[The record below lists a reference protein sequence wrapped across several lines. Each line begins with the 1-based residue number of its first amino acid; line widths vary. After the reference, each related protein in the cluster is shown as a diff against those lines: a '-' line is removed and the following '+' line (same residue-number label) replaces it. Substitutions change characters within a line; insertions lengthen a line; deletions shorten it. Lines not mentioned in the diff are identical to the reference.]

1 MGINPPR
8 SVRTPAPRQPGVIKF
23 GQFPMGRWQV
33 VWLGDVAFHHPLRL
47 TSQPSVNVVIAN
59 LDSPEL
65 ERQEIPIA
73 VAQMFPLS
81 VGRIWVDKILTNEVD
96 PRIETRELE
105 IDTANATECLAG
117 IRVLDGRCFD
127 FLLPFG
133 SYNAHRQHT
142 KSPCIFVEQPDQ
154 LVVFPATELIRFYF
168 GSSGQLL
175 RSVFRSDFSL
185 KSLVTD
191 FEVKPRGELRIDL
204 AQDIRAVSA
213 PDVGR
218 LVADKVALDA
228 ASLVSRSLVVAKAS
242 GQEQKVYARTAFPF
256 KGKSRMVLKGV
267 TVKAID
273 DVPRFVV
280 HEIMSCGFPFPFQYL
295 EYISFTSKLSSSSM
309 ASKGSD
315 GEGSVQRINKR
326 AVSADALIKSEDPK
340 TSRAPAAVVFDRSVR
355 FPDLLKKPVCRGG
368 AQLPGMVMVST
379 LPSLADQATGKGHSA
394 GSAQAIEPTAASD
407 VLSVIA
413 GGLTCPVP
421 SWQPYFDFLSAL
433 AQAPTVEAMSFVTLN
448 PRQFRPHYADLP
460 EMVDDEGV
468 IIPTTVRMRLPG
480 SHSSTVTLP
489 RKVSF
494 VNVKIQG
501 GWIGVFSVSPS
512 RLGEGEAVEL
522 WLGPPHGQD
531 NPLAALVCVE
541 KKLPRWSSLNLDAND
556 TSADSLRGVV
566 KHALES
572 CKRITSEKS
581 R

>member
-81 VGRIWVDKILTNEVD
+81 VGRIWVDKILTDEVD
-96 PRIETRELE
+96 PRIEIRELE
-105 IDTANATECLAG
+105 IDTTKATECLAG
-117 IRVLDGRCFD
+117 IRVQDGRCFD

-142 KSPCIFVEQPDQ
+142 KSPCIVVELPDQ

-191 FEVKPRGELRIDL
+191 FEVKARGQLRIDL

-213 PDVGR
+213 PDIGR

-242 GQEQKVYARTAFPF
+242 GQEQKVYARTALPF

-280 HEIMSCGFPFPFQYL
+280 NEIVSCGFPFPFQYL

-309 ASKGSD
+309 ANKGTD
-315 GEGSVQRINKR
+315 GESSIQRINKR
-326 AVSADALIKSEDPK
+326 AVSAEAQIKSEDPK
-340 TSRAPAAVVFDRSVR
+340 TSRAPATVVFDRSVR
-355 FPDLLKKPVCRGG
+355 FPDLLKKPVSRGE

-379 LPSLADQATGKGHSA
+379 LPSLADQATGRGHSA

-407 VLSVIA
+407 VLSVVA

-421 SWQPYFDFLSAL
+421 NWQPYFDFLSAL

-468 IIPTTVRMRLPG
+468 IMPTTVRMRLPG
-480 SHSSTVTLP
+480 SPSSTITLA

-501 GWIGVFSVSPS
+501 RWIGMFSVSPS
-512 RLGEGEAVEL
+512 RLGEGEVVEL
-522 WLGPPHGQD
+522 WLGPPHAQE
-531 NPLAALVCVE
+531 NPLAALVCAE
-541 KKLPRWSSLNLDAND
+541 NRLPNWRSLILKDSGAPAN
-556 TSADSLRGVV
+556 SLRSVLEQ
-566 KHALES
+566 ALDLCEPVADEGCS
-572 CKRITSEKS
+572 
-581 R
+581 